1 MYGRRRWQPSK
12 TAKREFAQKMDEVKE
27 FCDANSIGYS
37 RNMDSFYFLVNG
49 RSYRVS
55 NHSIES
61 SNAAAYDDVFGQTR
75 EVYHPEGR
83 EADVIYI
90 HASKT
95 RICEIYKDLKAGY
108 VLDGRGRRK
117 EA

>member
-12 TAKREFAQKMDEVKE
+12 TVKREFAQKMDEVKD
-27 FCDANSIGYS
+27 FCLENKINYS
-37 RNMDSFYFLVNG
+37 RNMDSFYFYLDG
-49 RSYRVS
+49 KSYRVS

-61 SNAAAYDDVFGQTR
+61 SNASAYDDVFGQTR
-75 EVYHPEGR
+75 ELYHPEGR
-83 EADVIYI
+83 EDDVVYI

-95 RICEIYKDLKAGY
+95 RICDIYKDLQAGY